1 MEHGNIHTVLYKRLI
16 RDVKLPPTDQPLTNQ
31 TLVSDCRV
39 VPSTDLQNFS
49 KLSYE
54 MTQVFERG
62 R

>member
-1 MEHGNIHTVLYKRLI
+1 MTDRSI
-16 RDVKLPPTDQPLTNQ
+16 LPPTDQPLTNQ
-31 TLVSDCRV
+31 TLVSDCKV

-54 MTQVFERG
+54 MTQVYERG

>member
-1 MEHGNIHTVLYKRLI
+1 MTDRSI
-16 RDVKLPPTDQPLTNQ
+16 LPPTDQPLTK
-31 TLVSDCRV
+31 V

-49 KLSYE
+49 KLSHE

>member
-1 MEHGNIHTVLYKRLI
+1 MTDRSIM
-16 RDVKLPPTDQPLTNQ
+16 PPTDQPLTNQ
-31 TLVSDCRV
+31 TPVSDCKV

-49 KLSYE
+49 KLSHE